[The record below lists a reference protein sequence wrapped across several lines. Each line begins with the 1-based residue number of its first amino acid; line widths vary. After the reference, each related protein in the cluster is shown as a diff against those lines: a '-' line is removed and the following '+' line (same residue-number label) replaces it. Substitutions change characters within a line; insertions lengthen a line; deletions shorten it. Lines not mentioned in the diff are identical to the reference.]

1 MSDLE
6 MMAGPLSAQRQE
18 VYEQMPESLREIA
31 VQMQREFTTGTRKI
45 VHHFH
50 RIGTLVDS
58 VLTDASNHYGAK
70 ALEKLE
76 IFLNV
81 RGATLRDYRSFA
93 RAFPD
98 INYVVEQQNKLTASG
113 LSLSVYHWVYAA
125 RLDDPRE
132 QKAVIEKAVREGM
145 TANELLEYV
154 SGVEDRTTGSSTA
167 GRSPKPPTT
176 PVAGVTRIGKLAQKL
191 NNYITDVA
199 DDYIFDPLSHLSPD
213 VVTSALSDTLVEARD
228 KLVAMLESSQAALKS
243 LNKSLE
249 RVNRIVAT
257 HPAEVP
263 DDEVDVARHK
273 SNPVAQ
279 EAAEPKKVRRPR
291 AAKRTPTGT

>member
-1 MSDLE
+1 MSE
-6 MMAGPLSAQRQE
+6 IEAVGPLSAQRQE
-18 VYEQMPESLREIA
+18 VYEQMPETLREIA

-50 RIGTLVDS
+50 RIGTLVDA

-81 RGATLRDYRSFA
+81 RSATLRDYRSFA

-98 INYVVEQQNKLTASG
+98 INYVLEQQQKLTASG
-113 LSLSVYHWVYAA
+113 LSLSVYHWIYAS

-132 QKAVIEKAVREGM
+132 QKAVIDKAVRDGM
-145 TANELLEYV
+145 TANELLEFV
-154 SGVEDRTTGSSTA
+154 SGIEAKQAGSSTA

-191 NNYITDVA
+191 NNYIIDIA

-213 VVTSALSDTLVEARD
+213 VVTAALSGTLVEARD
-228 KLVAMLESSQAALKS
+228 RLMAMLESSQEALKS

-249 RVNRIVAT
+249 RVNRIVAAQ
-257 HPAEVP
+257 PADV
-263 DDEVDVARHK
+263 DNDEVDEARAK
-273 SNPVAQ
+273 SNPVA
-279 EAAEPKKVRRPR
+279 EPVAKVRRPR